1 MKLKKIKIGHFGKVL
16 IRFASSNII
25 SNCLRMLSG
34 FLVVKFITPELYGQF
49 TGVGVYMGYILL
61 GHGGIINGLGRELP
75 YELALKNDDHV
86 KKMVSS
92 VFVLSSLLSGLA
104 ALVFLVFAL
113 YHFIYGE
120 NLTGSIYMAYTLIG
134 GLNLFNKQFLPVLYR
149 TNNDFDSLA
158 KQNIF
163 VGIGN
168 LLSIVLVY
176 FFNIYGLIVRGVFL
190 AMLEFFLL
198 FKNKP
203 YKLSF
208 SFKLNHFK
216 TLFKTGLPIF
226 MVGQVTPL
234 WSTLINT
241 AIFSLGGPL
250 YYGLYALANIV
261 NTAFGII
268 PVALSNVIYPRMT
281 IMLGEGKSV
290 SQILKANIKPLYFQ
304 FGLMLI
310 ISIVAFFL
318 LPVCIPFILP
328 NYVDG
333 ILAAQWILFVPV
345 VQSFGSL
352 NNIYNV
358 TKKQQWYFFSL
369 ITGATI
375 GSLFILWKINTTD
388 FHLEIFPQGL
398 LLGTAIQQ
406 FLSLL
411 FLSKLRKYG

>member
-1 MKLKKIKIGHFGKVL
+1 
-16 IRFASSNII
+16 
-25 SNCLRMLSG
+25 
-34 FLVVKFITPELYGQF
+34 
-49 TGVGVYMGYILL
+49 
-61 GHGGIINGLGRELP
+61 
-75 YELALKNDDHV
+75 
-86 KKMVSS
+86 
-92 VFVLSSLLSGLA
+92 
-104 ALVFLVFAL
+104 
-113 YHFIYGE
+113 
-120 NLTGSIYMAYTLIG
+120 
-134 GLNLFNKQFLPVLYR
+134 
-149 TNNDFDSLA
+149 
-158 KQNIF
+158 
-163 VGIGN
+163 
-168 LLSIVLVY
+168 
-176 FFNIYGLIVRGVFL
+176 
-190 AMLEFFLL
+190 
-198 FKNKP
+198 
-203 YKLSF
+203 
-208 SFKLNHFK
+208 
-216 TLFKTGLPIF
+216 
-226 MVGQVTPL
+226 
-234 WSTLINT
+234 
-241 AIFSLGGPL
+241 
-250 YYGLYALANIV
+250 
-261 NTAFGII
+261 
-268 PVALSNVIYPRMT
+268 MT

-358 TKKQQWYFFSL
+358 IKKQQWYFFSL